1 MDTFYLVLIIFIFVL
16 AIFDLL
22 VGVSNDAVNFLNSAV
37 GSKAASLRTI
47 LIIAAAG
54 IFVGATL
61 SNGMMEIARHGIFKP
76 ESFVFADIMCILVAT
91 MITDV
96 FLLDLFNTLGLPT
109 STTVSLVFELLGAT
123 VGIAMISI
131 IKDTTGLLTYQSMI
145 NTDKALSVIMGI
157 FLSIGIAFIAG
168 SIIQYFA
175 RMLFTFNYKKNMK
188 YFAALFGGLA
198 ITAIVYFML
207 IKGLKDSSF
216 MTPENM
222 KWIRENTGLIL
233 LCCFAFFTVLMQ
245 ILYFFKVNILKI
257 IVLTGTF
264 ALALAFAGNDLVNF
278 IGVPL
283 AAFSSFQE
291 YIVQG
296 GGNIDTTLMMDS
308 LNEPARTPLIFL
320 ISAGA
325 IMVAALV
332 TSKKARGVIQ
342 TSVNLSRQ
350 EEGEEDFSSSAL
362 SRNIVRG
369 TRKLGVWVNDKI
381 PVNIQRAIDKRFD
394 RSYIEKEDDAAFD
407 LLRASINLI
416 VAGVL
421 IAFGTSLKLPL
432 STTYVTFMVA
442 MGTSLADRAWGRDSA
457 VYRVSGV
464 LNVIAG
470 WLITAVAAFILAFVV
485 AIIIYYGGMVAIIIL
500 SALVI
505 YSLIHSQR
513 RFRRKKAKKE
523 KQNTMSQILTTSNA
537 DDALILLQ
545 QQSREEITQILNFS
559 GDHHWDTIQSFCEED
574 LRALRHLRNV
584 IENRKSEMKNI
595 VRMGTLAIR
604 KLSDVSAIEKGA
616 YYYQCIDLMR
626 ELVYSLNRLIGP
638 CEEHI
643 DNNFNPLN
651 NDQKEEILTIGFS
664 IYTLTS
670 QVQLMIND
678 NDYVK
683 MGDLIAIRDQLIVEL
698 NRIKRNQLK
707 RLKEEQGSTKVSM
720 IYLTIIHESQNILT
734 YTGNL
739 LKISRKFQRVTR
751 KDSSETVK

>member
-1 MDTFYLVLIIFIFVL
+1 MDTFYLILIIFIFVL
-16 AIFDLL
+16 AIFDLV

-37 GSKAASLRTI
+37 GSKAAPLRTV

-54 IFVGATL
+54 VFVGATM

-76 ESFVFADIMCILVAT
+76 ESFVFANIICILIAT

-123 VGIAMISI
+123 VAIAMISI
-131 IKDTTGLLTYQSMI
+131 AQDTTGLLTYQNMI

-157 FLSIGIAFIAG
+157 FLSVGIAFIIGAV
-168 SIIQYFA
+168 IQFLA
-175 RMLFTFNYKKNMK
+175 RLIFTFNYKKNMK
-188 YFAALFGGLA
+188 YFAAIFGGIA

-222 KWIRENTGLIL
+222 AWIQENTGIIL
-233 LCCFAFFTVLMQ
+233 LCCFAFFTLLMQ
-245 ILYFFKVNILKI
+245 ILYFLKINILKI

-283 AAFSSFQE
+283 AALSAFQD
-291 YIVQG
+291 YIAHG
-296 GGNIDTTLMMDS
+296 GGNIDTTLTMDS
-308 LNEPARTPLIFL
+308 LNAPAQTPIYFL
-320 ISAGA
+320 LAAGA
-325 IMVAALV
+325 VMVISLF

-350 EEGEEDFSSSAL
+350 EEGEEDFSSSLLA
-362 SRNIVRG
+362 RNIVRG
-369 TRKLGVWVNDKI
+369 TRKFSVWITDRI
-381 PVNIQRAIDKRFD
+381 PVKALKVMDSRFS
-394 RSYIEKEDDAAFD
+394 RSHIEKEEDAAFD

-416 VAGVL
+416 VASLL
-421 IAFGTSLKLPL
+421 IALGTSLKLPL

-470 WLITAVAAFILAFVV
+470 WLITAVAAFILSFLV
-485 AIIIYYGGMVAIIIL
+485 AIIIFYGGMIAIAVLAI
-500 SALVI
+500 LVI
-505 YSLIHSQR
+505 YSLIHSQK

-523 KQNTMSQILTTSNA
+523 KTSTMSQVLTTS
-537 DDALILLQ
+537 DTDEALTLLQ
-545 QQSREEITQILNFS
+545 QQSREEISETLHFT
-559 GDHHWDTIQSFCEED
+559 GTHYWDTVRSFSEED
-574 LRALRHLRNV
+574 LRALRHERSV
-584 IENRKSEMKNI
+584 IENKRADMKNMI
-595 VRMGTLAIR
+595 RMGTLAIR
-604 KLSDVSAIEKGA
+604 KLSDISAIEKGG

-626 ELVYSLNRLIGP
+626 ELVFSIHRMVIP

-651 NDQKEEILTIGFS
+651 AGQKEEIMTIAFS
-664 IYTLTS
+664 IFTFID
-670 QVQLMIND
+670 QVDVMVNE
-678 NDYVK
+678 NDYTQ
-683 MGDLIAIRDQLIVEL
+683 MNDLIVTRDHLVAEL
-698 NRIKRNQLK
+698 NRIKRKQLK
-707 RLKEEQGSTKVSM
+707 RIKEEQASTKVSM
-720 IYLTIIHESQNILT
+720 VYLTIIHESQNVLT
-734 YTGNL
+734 FTGNL
-739 LKISRKFQRVTR
+739 LKVSRKFQR
-751 KDSSETVK
+751 KNK